1 MSNENQNAYALTTLC
16 PLIAVSGQDAS
27 PAALIRDRLHVV
39 NTGDRSPMAKVPN
52 VYFCRFLILDDVI
65 YQSKPHRLEHL
76 KSQYLVFEASLHGKL
91 EPFLEGMWH
100 CAEPFI
106 RSMWEFCIGFAQV
119 QDARTF
125 AAYIAKCQVKTTF
138 FFNGSTD
145 EPLAEQLKSLYL
157 KQEFSKFAYAHQGL
171 PAKELQTAF
180 KAFIA
185 RVEPENLARPTWRA
199 GATDLTN
206 VVIP

>member
-1 MSNENQNAYALTTLC
+1 MSNENGNAYALTTLC
-16 PLIAVSGQDAS
+16 PLMAVCGQDAS
-27 PAALIRDRLHVV
+27 PAALIRDRLHIV
-39 NTGDRSPMAKVPN
+39 NTGAWSPLAKVPN
-52 VYFCRFLILDDVI
+52 VYFSRLLILDDVV

-91 EPFLEGMWH
+91 GPFLEGMWQ

-106 RSMWEFCIGFAQV
+106 RSMWEFCVGFSEV
-119 QDARTF
+119 RDARTF
-125 AAYIAKCQVKTTF
+125 TAFIEKCQVKTTF

-157 KQEFSKFAYAHQGL
+157 KQEFSKFAYDHQGL
-171 PAKELQTAF
+171 SAKDLQAAF

-199 GATDLTN
+199 GATDLSN